1 MKIKNAFILCAGFG
15 KRLNPITL
23 EIPKPLIEIN
33 KITLLE
39 NTIRLLEKLEIQ
51 TVKINTFYLGEQIK
65 EFLKKFNSKLNI
77 EIIEDGDQ
85 ILDTGGGI
93 YNLSKSIDQNDFI
106 VFNPDTIW
114 NANDIPTIKNMINFY
129 FSNKLSNSL
138 LVVNK
143 NKSFDK
149 RFKGDFELNKNKLLK
164 QSENNFIYTGCQILN
179 KILFKN
185 INNKVFSITDIWN
198 SEVNK
203 NTLNG
208 FESNNDFIH
217 ITDTELY
224 HQINR

>member
-1 MKIKNAFILCAGFG
+1 MKINHAFILCAGFG

-23 EIPKPLIEIN
+23 EIPKPLIKIN

-51 TVKINTFYLGEQIK
+51 TIKINTFYLGEQIK

-149 RFKGDFELNKNKLLK
+149 RLKGDFELNNNKLLK

-179 KILFKN
+179 KVLFKN

>member
-1 MKIKNAFILCAGFG
+1 MKINHAFILCAGFG

-51 TVKINTFYLGEQIK
+51 TIKINTFYLGEQIK

-149 RFKGDFELNKNKLLK
+149 RFKGDFELNNNKLLK

-179 KILFKN
+179 KVLFKN

>member
-1 MKIKNAFILCAGFG
+1 MCAGFG

-51 TVKINTFYLGEQIK
+51 TIKINTFYLGEQIK

-149 RFKGDFELNKNKLLK
+149 RFKGDFELNNNKLLK

-179 KILFKN
+179 KVLFKN

>member
-1 MKIKNAFILCAGFG
+1 MKIKHAFILCAGFG

-51 TVKINTFYLGEQIK
+51 TIKINTFYLGGQIK

-149 RFKGDFELNKNKLLK
+149 RFKGDFELNNNKLLK
-164 QSENNFIYTGCQILN
+164 QSENN
-179 KILFKN
+179 
-185 INNKVFSITDIWN
+185 
-198 SEVNK
+198 
-203 NTLNG
+203 
-208 FESNNDFIH
+208 
-217 ITDTELY
+217 
-224 HQINR
+224 

>member
-1 MKIKNAFILCAGFG
+1 MKINHAFILCAGFG

-51 TVKINTFYLGEQIK
+51 TIKINTFYLGEQIK

-93 YNLSKSIDQNDFI
+93 YNLSKSINENDFI

-114 NANDIPTIKNMINFY
+114 NERDIPTIKNMINFY

-143 NKSFDK
+143 NKSFDS
-149 RFKGDFELNKNKLLK
+149 RFKGDFELKNNKLTK
-164 QSENNFIYTGCQILN
+164 QSKNNFIYTGCQILN
-179 KILFKN
+179 KVLFKN